1 MEQTLFSTAQIAA
14 ELEHKSKNPRRDVL
28 NIAKRLGFSPVATRP
43 REGKNPGGKPEMLWS
58 KEQHDAILDY
68 NRKRYND
75 GNIQDARADVTDT
88 ASNTATVTPST
99 AQANDDEIIATP
111 TEQAITDVSI
121 VEEPAP
127 VVITLDERA
136 NRIRALQA
144 DVQRGIIEIGNELL
158 AAKKEVG
165 HGNWSAWLK
174 KEFSWSDRTAR
185 RFMAVAERF
194 GKMDNVVRFQPST
207 LQEML
212 LLPEGTEQ
220 EFIDE
225 QANSGKPVELQSAR
239 EIQRNVKAFK
249 TAHATP
255 KETAEEPTPDL
266 SNRGETF
273 SLFGRKTDAVTHD
286 SEVVSEPVAKDSAKQ
301 EETAADDTAPTTKT
315 VDEPVTNEFK
325 LAAIKTFETWLNY
338 IEVIGSTI
346 SETQLNSL
354 LKLCGEYWRELEKQ
368 FTYEKKLARIA
379 EHILKS
385 VKEICAQNSEL
396 AVKIKLSCAEPEQA
410 QENQKNKHYE

>member
-1 MEQTLFSTAQIAA
+1 MEEQKLFSTQDACK
-14 ELEHKSKNPRRDVL
+14 LVGLTPRNFVL
-28 NIAKRLGFSPVATRP
+28 RAKRLDIHAAKEERKPNGGRP
-43 REGKNPGGKPEMLWS
+43 QKFWTL
-58 KEQHDAILDY
+58 EQINLI
-68 NRKRYND
+68 
-75 GNIQDARADVTDT
+75 GNNTRADVTAGTTDT
-88 ASNTATVTPST
+88 VAPGTSEVTDIST
-99 AQANDDEIIATP
+99 IA
-111 TEQAITDVSI
+111 
-121 VEEPAP
+121 PAP

-136 NRIRALQA
+136 NRIRSLQA

-165 HGNWSAWLK
+165 HGNWSAWLET
-174 KEFSWSDRTAR
+174 EFSWSDRTAR

-207 LQEML
+207 LQAML

-220 EFIDE
+220 EFIDA
-225 QANSGKPVELQSAR
+225 QAAAGKPIETQSAR
-239 EIQRNVKAFK
+239 DVQKHVKEFK
-249 TAHATP
+249 DAHATP

-266 SNRGETF
+266 SNRGEKF
-273 SLFGRKTDAVTHD
+273 SLFGRETDEVTEVTD
-286 SEVVSEPVAKDSAKQ
+286 DDRPVVSEPVAQDSAKQ

-396 AVKIKLSCAEPEQA
+396 AVKIKLSCAELEQA
-410 QENQKNKHYE
+410 QENKKK